1 MLVFISDLHFTDGT
15 SSASVDAGAVEL
27 FAERLNDLAE
37 RASWRTG
44 GQYKPI
50 EQIDLVLLGD
60 TIDLLRS
67 SRWQETNARPWSET
81 NSPAFIETVR
91 KIVDGVLNHNATSLQ
106 YLRALASHGGIAL
119 APASASG
126 QPVFGAE
133 LVAVPV
139 HIHYMV
145 GNHDWMLRQRGA
157 EYDAI
162 RRKISQYFGLAHD
175 GRQPFA
181 HEPAEAGTLQ
191 EALRRHRVF
200 ARHGDVFDPLSFHQD
215 RNESSVSDLLVIEL
229 TSHFLADVEQQL
241 GEHLPAATLANLRE
255 LDHVRPQLF
264 APVWLESLLDRTCPS
279 STQRREIF
287 RRWDAH
293 VDRLLQS
300 DVLRQWDN
308 DSPHQLRDG
317 LQRSLMFRKRAAHD
331 WTSRTGDW
339 LNSMRGAANA
349 SYWQHA
355 IAEPEFRNRR
365 AKYIVYGHTHQC
377 ETTPLEASY
386 ADGFALQQIYFNTGT
401 WRRVYQTTRWQPA
414 GHEFIPTE
422 TMSYLSFFAGDE
434 RGGRPFECWSG
445 TLGALTPAASVHRL
459 DVGRASHASPE
470 SVPTSN
476 VPIAR
481 PHFASTPAAARASA
495 AQRR

>member
-81 NSPAFIETVR
+81 NSPAFIETAR

-241 GEHLPAATLANLRE
+241 GEQLPAATLANLRE
-255 LDHVRPQLF
+255 LDH
-264 APVWLESLLDRTCPS
+264 
-279 STQRREIF
+279 
-287 RRWDAH
+287 
-293 VDRLLQS
+293 
-300 DVLRQWDN
+300 
-308 DSPHQLRDG
+308 
-317 LQRSLMFRKRAAHD
+317 
-331 WTSRTGDW
+331 
-339 LNSMRGAANA
+339 
-349 SYWQHA
+349 
-355 IAEPEFRNRR
+355 
-365 AKYIVYGHTHQC
+365 
-377 ETTPLEASY
+377 
-386 ADGFALQQIYFNTGT
+386 
-401 WRRVYQTTRWQPA
+401 
-414 GHEFIPTE
+414 
-422 TMSYLSFFAGDE
+422 
-434 RGGRPFECWSG
+434 
-445 TLGALTPAASVHRL
+445 
-459 DVGRASHASPE
+459 
-470 SVPTSN
+470 
-476 VPIAR
+476 
-481 PHFASTPAAARASA
+481 
-495 AQRR
+495 